1 MINAVRSALTGGTRD
16 LATALI
22 WSAALI
28 IACIPI
34 SRTSLLAPATAKK
47 LPLRPVDP
55 ACHSPAVHAPGRPM
69 IVEEKPPMDASG
81 NKLTLV
87 PAWTAHVLG

>member
-28 IACIPI
+28 IACTPI

-55 ACHSPAVHAPGRPM
+55 ACHSPAVHAPGRTM
-69 IVEEKPPMDASG
+69 IVKEKPLIRCFSY
-81 NKLTLV
+81 KL
-87 PAWTAHVLG
+87 